1 MYRLLSRRI
10 VPVAALGTLYTSKQT
25 SFTCHAKQAAP
36 NPDAKS
42 EKFVTDKFETIKYW
56 NDYKKIIIYG
66 YHGCPYCAKVR
77 AYLRFRGIDFEDIEI
92 NAFTKKELKETCPG
106 YKQVPVVEIQDHRG
120 NREAVIKD
128 SGVIISVLEV
138 MLDGRYTGSIPD
150 LLKWY
155 YTVDGKP
162 IKERVHV
169 GATGE
174 VDPDRKFVQDGIL
187 HTVAPNIY
195 PSISLSIKN
204 SFVFQDRSERFK
216 DTTTGYLISVFGGF
230 LMYFIAYF
238 CIFRTWRE
246 SPEQTKVQYL
256 DSQVRKFLDHR
267 KGERFIG
274 GDFPSV
280 ADVEAYGVVNL
291 TENTSA
297 FPEYEKHP
305 EFLQWYKSVERYVVT
320 HQGMKSSDENELEPL
335 AQENPKQESI

>member
-10 VPVAALGTLYTSKQT
+10 VPVAALGTLYTNKQT
-25 SFTCHAKQAAP
+25 SPTCHAK
-36 NPDAKS
+36 S
-42 EKFVTDKFETIKYW
+42 ETLVTDKFEMIKYW

-77 AYLRFRGIDFEDIEI
+77 AYLRFRGIDFEDVEI
-92 NAFTKKELKETCPG
+92 NAFTKKELKEACPG

-138 MLDGRYTGSIPD
+138 LLDGRYTGSISE

-155 YTVDGKP
+155 YTEQGKVN
-162 IKERVHV
+162 KERVFV

-174 VDPDRKFVQDGIL
+174 IDPDRKFVQDGIL

-195 PSISLSIKN
+195 PSIHLSIKN

-216 DTTTGYLISVFGGF
+216 DSTTGYVISVVGGF
-230 LMYFIAYF
+230 IMYFIAYF
-238 CIFRTWRE
+238 CIFRNWRE
-246 SPEQTKVQYL
+246 SPEQTRVEYL
-256 DSQVRKFLDHR
+256 DCQVRKFLDHR
-267 KGERFIG
+267 NGERFIG

-291 TENTSA
+291 TEDTSA

-305 EFLQWYKSVERYVVT
+305 EFLQWYKSVERYVLT
-320 HQGMKSSDENELEPL
+320 HQGMKSSDENELEL
-335 AQENPKQESI
+335 LGQEKAKQGTV